1 MRLAPVRRLTSWMCE
16 QASMMSLQD
25 DADNTGLLKRRRHL
39 LDSDDEEDYDVA
51 DDEDED
57 EDDSDEDED
66 MDEGE
71 LKLEASKDGERD
83 SDAEDVA
90 ETAET
95 TVEEGSIL
103 SGRGADGLAGVGVA
117 QTGIDSNAAD
127 LNEDDEEVERLEK
140 HKKKHKHKKHKH
152 KKKKHKKDRQQCR
165 YLEGL
170 TRSVVKFGTSS
181 GDYLSVSHGNNTCYQ
196 TVSHLPRYQCAES
209 GRALCTALALGLI
222 PCVSVCLIDASHLDE
237 PSMSIISSVQT
248 SAGLPQQSL
257 VKGTHL

>member
-1 MRLAPVRRLTSWMCE
+1 MT
-16 QASMMSLQD
+16 LQD

-39 LDSDDEEDYDVA
+39 LESSDEEEYDVA

-57 EDDSDEDED
+57 DDDSDDDED
-66 MDEGE
+66 MDRDEHR
-71 LKLEASKDGERD
+71 LKAGKDSESDSEAEEVD
-83 SDAEDVA
+83 

-103 SGRGADGLAGVGVA
+103 NRRGADSLAGVGVA
-117 QTGIDSNAAD
+117 QTGIDSNEAD
-127 LNEDDEEVERLEK
+127 SNEDDEEVERLDK
-140 HKKKHKHKKHKH
+140 HKKKHKKHGHKKHKH

-196 TVSHLPRYQCAES
+196 AVSHLPRCKSAES
-209 GRALCTALALGLI
+209 GCALCTTVPLA
-222 PCVSVCLIDASHLDE
+222 
-237 PSMSIISSVQT
+237 
-248 SAGLPQQSL
+248 
-257 VKGTHL
+257 

>member
-1 MRLAPVRRLTSWMCE
+1 
-16 QASMMSLQD
+16 MSLQD

-39 LDSDDEEDYDVA
+39 LDSDDEEEYDVV
-51 DDEDED
+51 DDEDEDED

-66 MDEGE
+66 MDEDE
-71 LKLEASKDGERD
+71 HKLEAGKDSERE
-83 SDAEDVA
+83 SQAEEVA

-103 SGRGADGLAGVGVA
+103 NRRGADSLAGVGGA
-117 QTGIDSNAAD
+117 QTGIESDEAHSH
-127 LNEDDEEVERLEK
+127 EDDEEVQRLEK
-140 HKKKHKHKKHKH
+140 HKKKHKKHKHKKHKH

-196 TVSHLPRYQCAES
+196 AVSRLPLYQYADS
-209 GRALCTALALGLI
+209 GSALCTALAPGNLTPGLA
-222 PCVSVCLIDASHLDE
+222 P
-237 PSMSIISSVQT
+237 
-248 SAGLPQQSL
+248 
-257 VKGTHL
+257 

>member
-1 MRLAPVRRLTSWMCE
+1 MC
-16 QASMMSLQD
+16 QQPAIMTLQD

-39 LDSDDEEDYDVA
+39 LDSSDEEEYDVA

-57 EDDSDEDED
+57 EDDSAEDED
-66 MDEGE
+66 IGGDEH
-71 LKLEASKDGERD
+71 KLEAGKDGERD
-83 SDAEDVA
+83 SEAEEVA

-103 SGRGADGLAGVGVA
+103 NRRGADSLAGVGAA
-117 QTGIDSNAAD
+117 QTGIDSNEAD
-127 LNEDDEEVERLEK
+127 SNEDDEEVERLEK
-140 HKKKHKHKKHKH
+140 HKKKHKKHKHKKHKH

-196 TVSHLPRYQCAES
+196 AVSHFPRCNSALSQGVLSAPQCPWPDT
-209 GRALCTALALGLI
+209 LV
-222 PCVSVCLIDASHLDE
+222 VSRSAS
-237 PSMSIISSVQT
+237 SMLHI
-248 SAGLPQQSL
+248 LMHHP
-257 VKGTHL
+257 